1 MQAPTGF
8 DLADCCPTK
17 SPVIDWAWERAPQ
30 QIVVW
35 VIFCLVS
42 YVKTSNGN
50 LNVEVYENA
59 VFLKNKF
66 MNLSKN
72 ITTNMNSK
80 YRIGYGNGAGDNY
93 KDCFDDFRIYDKKE

>member
-1 MQAPTGF
+1 
-8 DLADCCPTK
+8 
-17 SPVIDWAWERAPQ
+17 
-30 QIVVW
+30 
-35 VIFCLVS
+35 
-42 YVKTSNGN
+42 
-50 LNVEVYENA
+50 
-59 VFLKNKF
+59 